1 MKKGEVLIEILVNFT
16 FKSGRRSE
24 DSNQIPSSDSDN
36 VTLSARPGDHGVVRD
51 KRIV

>member
-24 DSNQIPSSDSDN
+24 DSNQIPSSDYDN
-36 VTLSARPGDHGVVRD
+36 VTYLNARPGDHGMEE
-51 KRIV
+51 